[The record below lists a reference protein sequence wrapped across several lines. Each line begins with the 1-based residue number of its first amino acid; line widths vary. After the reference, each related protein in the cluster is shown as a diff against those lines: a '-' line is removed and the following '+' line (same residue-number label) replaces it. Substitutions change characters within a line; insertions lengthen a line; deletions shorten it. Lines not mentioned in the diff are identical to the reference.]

1 VHAHNVL
8 PTGDAA
14 LRARARMGDA
24 ALVVSTH
31 GPDVIHVAEAGDA
44 AARATARTLRAA
56 DLVMA
61 NSRWA
66 ERRCTELAGGPL
78 RSAVVHLGAD
88 LPADPPAAEARRE
101 RPAIVTVGHLVARKR
116 HAVVL
121 HALAELRDRM
131 ALDYV
136 VIGDGPGR
144 EPIERLAREL
154 GVADRVELT
163 GQLEHSRALAEVAR
177 CHVFA
182 MPSVEEPFGVAYVE
196 AMAAGLPAI
205 GVRGEGGPEDIAFA
219 GGGMVLVPPDDHH
232 AVARALEELF
242 AAGVDAVGAEARANV
257 AANFTWARCGRAT
270 VAAYERAI
278 EESR

>member
-1 VHAHNVL
+1 
-8 PTGDAA
+8 
-14 LRARARMGDA
+14 M
-24 ALVVSTH
+24 
-31 GPDVIHVAEAGDA
+31 
-44 AARATARTLRAA
+44 AARATAATLRAA

-66 ERRCTELAGGPL
+66 ERRCAELAGGPL
-78 RSAVVHLGAD
+78 TSAVVHLGAD
-88 LPADPPAAEARRE
+88 LPAAPAAEARRE

-205 GVRGEGGPEDIAFA
+205 GTRGEGGPEDIAFA
-219 GGGMVLVPPDDHH
+219 GGGMVLVPPDDHR

-242 AAGVDAVGAEARANV
+242 AAGADALGPGARANV